1 MADEQPKGSRDRI
14 LIAAATMIGENP
26 AARLSVRAVAARAG
40 VSTGSLRFHFPT
52 QRELHETVLAGIYS
66 LVAPDD
72 GVHDTSRPARDRLVE
87 SLRMVLAP
95 AGVGEQARETWL
107 KVHESFIAE
116 APSRE
121 ARETYLAYD
130 RAGRRQIEAWLA
142 VLTEEGA
149 LATGDNERRAR
160 FLNTVLTGLSIQRVL
175 PADDAL
181 LTTETAALYAA
192 VDAVLSEPAEH

>member
-1 MADEQPKGSRDRI
+1 MTETKSSRDRI
-14 LIAAATMIGENP
+14 LIAAAEMIGENP

-52 QRELHETVLAGIYS
+52 QRELHETVLGGIYS
-66 LVAPDD
+66 LIAPDD
-72 GVHDTSRPARDRLVE
+72 DIHDRGRPARDRLVDR
-87 SLRMVLAP
+87 LRQVLAP

-116 APSRE
+116 QPTKDAQE
-121 ARETYLAYD
+121 AYLALD

-142 VLTEEGA
+142 VLTEQGA
-149 LATGDNERRAR
+149 LAPGDNEQRAL
-160 FLNTVLTGLSIQRVL
+160 FLNTVITGLSIQRVL
-175 PADDAL
+175 PADDSL

-192 VDAVLSEPAEH
+192 VDAVLGEPAER